1 MEKMN
6 KLRQNLYSKKPW
18 GSEVVWALTD
28 GYMSKTIEI
37 EAGKQ
42 SYAIVHEDKEKS
54 IIVVSGDLYL
64 TYGDCCLEDGVPVY
78 KLPEGWSW
86 YIEPGKLHK
95 YAALDKSVRI
105 IEVSTPLFED
115 GIVLSGEDLTAKD
128 KKEIEATAKDME
140 LQAMAK
146 AASNKE
152 KKTRKPRKKKAKAS
166 QTKKKTRTSEAKK
179 KVGKE
184 KKDDRNS

>member
-1 MEKMN
+1 MGKMN

-18 GSEVVWALTD
+18 GSEIVWALTD
-28 GYMSKTIEI
+28 DYMSKTIEI

-42 SYAIVHEDKEKS
+42 NYAVVHEKKEKS
-54 IIVVSGDLYL
+54 IIVISGDLYL
-64 TYGDCCLEDGVPVY
+64 TYGDCCIEADVPVY

-95 YAALDKSVRI
+95 YSTIDKPVRL

-115 GIVLSGEDLTAKD
+115 GIVLSGENVDLTAQD
-128 KKEIEATAKDME
+128 KKEIEVIAKDTE
-140 LQAMAK
+140 LQATVK
-146 AASNKE
+146 DVNDKE
-152 KKTRKPRKKKAKAS
+152 KKVRKPR
-166 QTKKKTRTSEAKK
+166 KK

-184 KKDDRNS
+184 KKDDRN

>member
-1 MEKMN
+1 MN

-42 SYAIVHEDKEKS
+42 SYTIVHEKKEKS
-54 IIVVSGDLYL
+54 IIIISGDLYL
-64 TYGDCCLEDGVPVY
+64 TYGNCCSENDVPVY

-95 YAALDKSVRI
+95 YAALDKPVRLV
-105 IEVSTPLFED
+105 EVSTPLFED
-115 GIVLSGEDLTAKD
+115 GIVLSEEGGIDLTAQD
-128 KKEIEATAKDME
+128 IKEIEAVVKDTE
-140 LQAMAK
+140 LQAIVKDGVGAK
-146 AASNKE
+146 P
-152 KKTRKPRKKKAKAS
+152 KKIK
-166 QTKKKTRTSEAKK
+166 AKK
-179 KVGKE
+179 KIGKE
-184 KKDDRNS
+184 KKDDRS

>member
-1 MEKMN
+1 MN

-42 SYAIVHEDKEKS
+42 SYTIVHEKKEKS
-54 IIVVSGDLYL
+54 IIIISGDLYL
-64 TYGDCCLEDGVPVY
+64 TYGDCCSEDGVPVY

-95 YAALDKSVRI
+95 YAAFDKTVRL

-115 GIVLSGEDLTAKD
+115 GVVLSEEGGVNLTAQD
-128 KKEIEATAKDME
+128 KKEIEAVVKDTESKTMV
-140 LQAMAK
+140 
-146 AASNKE
+146 KE
-152 KKTRKPRKKKAKAS
+152 KKVKKPRKKRK
-166 QTKKKTRTSEAKK
+166 
-179 KVGKE
+179 GK
-184 KKDDRNS
+184 

>member
-1 MEKMN
+1 MRKMN

-18 GSEVVWALTD
+18 GSEIVWSLTD
-28 GYMSKTIEI
+28 NYMSKTIEI

-42 SYAIVHEDKEKS
+42 SYAIVHEKKEKS

-95 YAALDKSVRI
+95 YATLDKPVRL

-115 GIVLSGEDLTAKD
+115 GIVLAEENVALTAKD
-128 KKEIEATAKDME
+128 KKEIEAVVKDTE
-140 LQAMAK
+140 LQAIVK
-146 AASNKE
+146 DISNKE
-152 KKTRKPRKKKAKAS
+152 KKVKKLRKKKAKTS
-166 QTKKKTRTSEAKK
+166 QTKKKSKIS
-179 KVGKE
+179 
-184 KKDDRNS
+184 KDK

>member
-1 MEKMN
+1 MN

-42 SYAIVHEDKEKS
+42 SYAIVHEKKEKS
-54 IIVVSGDLYL
+54 IIIISGDLYL
-64 TYGDCCLEDGVPVY
+64 TYGDCCSEASVPVY

-95 YAALDKSVRI
+95 YAAFDKTVRL

-115 GIVLSGEDLTAKD
+115 GIVLSEEGGVDLTAKD
-128 KKEIEATAKDME
+128 RREIEAVVKDTE
-140 LQAMAK
+140 LQAIVK
-146 AASNKE
+146 DVNNKE
-152 KKTRKPRKKKAKAS
+152 KKVRKPRKKKDKI
-166 QTKKKTRTSEAKK
+166 KKKTRISKAKK
-179 KVGKE
+179 KIGKE
-184 KKDDRNS
+184 KKDDRS